1 MDSLRVVATVDVNK
15 DEAPEGLGVQK
26 LALTKIPAMIFQ
38 GVAYSAE
45 SRTVVPL
52 SKDGKKMRITAP
64 VLVPSEIFRKS
75 LGGHTVI
82 FTAEEI
88 ELMFRDFMERYK
100 GQTDLFKLEHTDKN
114 GLKSPFLLECWLVE
128 DEATDKANTVYKL
141 GLPAGSWV
149 VTIQFTNEAEFNEVV
164 KQGATGISIEGWLG
178 HKLELSIQPDYADV
192 IFIKDGKALLL
203 QRTEADTFEPNKM
216 GFPGGKIEEGETPEA
231 AAIREAAEETR
242 ILITNPEDLKPL
254 EVIENEDGTKTYYY
268 SCICKV
274 DPVLSDEHTAFKWL
288 APEEIGEDVI
298 LGQKERF
305 KKLILKAIEM
315 EDVTKIELP
324 DGEYKDKDGN
334 VFKIVGGQV
343 VKPEE
348 MAEEPE
354 PDKKEDPEKK
364 PEGEAVKM
372 ADQPDPEK
380 PGGQPGEVKEEAPYL
395 TKEEVD
401 AMFTAL
407 KEEISKMLAD
417 FKTEAAGTGKS
428 QDGGEEVKLSLE
440 TEISNKLNA
449 YRENA
454 RG

>member
-254 EVIENEDGTKTYYY
+254 EVIENEDGTKSHYYT
-268 SCICKV
+268 CICKV
-274 DPVLSDEHTAFKWL
+274 DPVLSDEHTEFKWL
-288 APEEIGEDVI
+288 APEEIGEEVI
-298 LGQKERF
+298 LGQSERF
-305 KKLILKAIEM
+305 KKLIIKAIEM

-348 MAEEPE
+348 MAEEPKPE
-354 PDKKEDPEKK
+354 KKEDPEKK
-364 PEGEAVKM
+364 PEGEAVNM
-372 ADQPDPEK
+372 EDQPNPEN
-380 PGGQPGEVKEEAPYL
+380 PEGQPGEVKEETPYL
-395 TKEEVD
+395 TKEEVNN
-401 AMFTAL
+401 MFTAL

-440 TEISNKLNA
+440 TDVVNKLEM